1 MPTIQAGCE
10 LDVDRGPNWLF
21 VKIRSPGVRVSN
33 DEADILCLADQV
45 WALLDRALTYR
56 LVLEMDEIDVLRSLL
71 IGQLVLLQKRIRRHG
86 GMLRLSGVSADNR
99 QVIESCSMADR
110 FPAYRNRVE
119 AVMGASGPKPR

>member
-21 VKIRSPGVRVSN
+21 VKVGSPG
-33 DEADILCLADQV
+33 DEADILCLADQL

-99 QVIESCSMADR
+99 QVIERCSMADR